1 MQLFYLLFLVNWEFK
16 IDKNFH
22 HVIPQV
28 RVYLKR
34 EIEIR
39 SISFF
44 FFSRFFLLAVLIT
57 NLYNIA
63 MNWMNRL
70 NYMTNVTIHRQ
81 PTLLLFHNSIW
92 LSNPNYAKFFTLNTF
107 FFIFMN
113 TDLLFWTENP
123 KLRISSQ
130 KHFHFLLLSTFR
142 KRKLISAVL
151 CPRIK
156 MTCQWKDKYIFTDW
170 EVLTVEISARGQ
182 HLQVFTIRT
191 IP

>member
-1 MQLFYLLFLVNWEFK
+1 MQLFYRLFLVNWEFK

-44 FFSRFFLLAVLIT
+44 FPRFFLLAVLIT

-107 FFIFMN
+107 FLFSWTLTYFFEPRIQNYGSHLKSIFIFFFYQ
-113 TDLLFWTENP
+113 LLENEN
-123 KLRISSQ
+123 L
-130 KHFHFLLLSTFR
+130 F
-142 KRKLISAVL
+142 
-151 CPRIK
+151 PRCYVPELK

-182 HLQVFTIRT
+182 HLQVFTLRT